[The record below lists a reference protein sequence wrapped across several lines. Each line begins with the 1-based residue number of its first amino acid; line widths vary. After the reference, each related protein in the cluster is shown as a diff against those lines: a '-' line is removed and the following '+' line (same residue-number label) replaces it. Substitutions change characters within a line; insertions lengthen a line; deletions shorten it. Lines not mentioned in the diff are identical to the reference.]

1 MNKVIENRLKEI
13 NFNEIGARGI
23 AREMCDL
30 IVKYNLSINQADVT
44 LDLAKDMLAN
54 RPLGVNEFALSTFND
69 LDLSHKSLC
78 TWIGECQC
86 CGKVNQIDLPR
97 NKDIVPKFCGNC
109 GEKIKYI
116 KL

>member
-1 MNKVIENRLKEI
+1 MNKVIKNRLKEI

-23 AREMCDL
+23 AREICDL

-78 TWIGECQC
+78 TLIGVWNC
-86 CGKVNQIDLPR
+86 CGTINQNDFLK
-97 NKDIVPKFCGNC
+97 NKEMVPKFFGTC
-109 GEKIKYI
+109 GENIK
-116 KL
+116 